1 VTPKVERKNGGMPK
15 YAFFKPY
22 WSHIDGKPFLSRF
35 IVFFTPLAGCHVTW
49 IRQADNQREWT
60 HDHSATFASFKLFGG
75 YEEDVFSGPVTSPV
89 RRHRKHRWLSCHVMK
104 HTEAHSITRVSPFTV
119 TVLCTGRRR
128 QPSNYWTPDG
138 RQSTGMKMDER
149 A

>member
-1 VTPKVERKNGGMPK
+1 
-15 YAFFKPY
+15 
-22 WSHIDGKPFLSRF
+22 
-35 IVFFTPLAGCHVTW
+35 
-49 IRQADNQREWT
+49 
-60 HDHSATFASFKLFGG
+60 
-75 YEEDVFSGPVTSPV
+75 
-89 RRHRKHRWLSCHVMK
+89 MK